1 MCRGATVESTEHFLL
16 HCRHWQRRRGELWSA
31 IRAAPAVVR
40 CPAVWHTIQRALAD
54 PTASDNGEVLLRVI
68 LEGDLSDAMHMPD
81 GYGSSPTEEDLSA
94 SEIRAA
100 EAHRDVS
107 TVVTRFLTTVVAAR
121 KQTHV
126 RVAAAATAAARSG
139 RRSAVGAAA
148 PAG

>member
-1 MCRGATVESTEHFLL
+1 M
-16 HCRHWQRRRGELWSA
+16 
-31 IRAAPAVVR
+31 R

-68 LEGDLSDAMHMPD
+68 LEGDLSDAMPD

-100 EAHRDVS
+100 EAHRYRDVS